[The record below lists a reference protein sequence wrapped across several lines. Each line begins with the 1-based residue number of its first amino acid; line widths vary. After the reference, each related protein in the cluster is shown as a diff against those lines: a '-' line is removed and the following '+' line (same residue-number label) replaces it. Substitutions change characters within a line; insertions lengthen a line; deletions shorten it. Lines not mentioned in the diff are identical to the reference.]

1 MKKKMHLGQIETFAP
16 SARVLPRTG
25 ETVAC
30 MKQVANGTEGEGVKV
45 YQWVMN
51 SLTGESIILLP
62 IEKVEAFMA

>member
-1 MKKKMHLGQIETFAP
+1 MHLGQIETFAP
-16 SARVLPRTG
+16 STRTLPRTG
-25 ETVAC
+25 EVVSC

-51 SLTGESIILLP
+51 SLTGQSIILLP